1 MNLEERIKEIECL
14 LRKIIERLQYLEKML
29 ELSENDRK
37 LIERAMNLIINLSI
51 PVSKALEAA
60 YRISLVAKSIQNY
73 DPISRSIIEALS
85 TCEMLSIS
93 EIERRVRGLRGSASR
108 RIISARIRTLMSL
121 GIVIRSN
128 NTTRPKYMLKVC
140 QSSEKD

>member
-1 MNLEERIKEIECL
+1 MNLEERIREIECL

-60 YRISLVAKSIQNY
+60 YRISLIAKSIQNY